1 MTAAPAHKN
10 KEEEEEKEKEA
21 DPRSEEHAKRV
32 AADAARQG
40 GRAVGVSSIRK
51 LLQ

>member
-32 AADAARQG
+32 AADAADAARQG
-40 GRAVGVSSIRK
+40 GHAV
-51 LLQ
+51 